1 MVFFSCQLYLQYI
14 LVVGILTEVG
24 VDEGDLKIKFLHPHG
39 PRKTLKRP
47 SVTDKCFVP
56 VSNILCVIIAPTISD
71 NEFEQ
76 TLKAYENHKM

>member
-1 MVFFSCQLYLQYI
+1 MFFLCQLYLQCI

-24 VDEGDLKIKFLHPHG
+24 VHEGDLKIEFLYPYG

-47 SVTDKCFVP
+47 SVTDKCFVG
-56 VSNILCVIIAPTISD
+56 VSNILWVITAPTISG